1 MLLIPPPLYDDPLPP
16 FDYVIFELTP
26 NSEVKPYR
34 ENYPNSENRSE
45 MITILP
51 GRLVCQPCF
60 TLISETFLCFM
71 HLKYT
76 EQLFKDDYPDR
87 YTPPP
92 HHHL

>member
-1 MLLIPPPLYDDPLPP
+1 MLLIPPPLYDDSLPP
-16 FDYVIFELTP
+16 FDYVIVELTP
-26 NSEVKPYR
+26 NGEVTPYR
-34 ENYPNSENRSE
+34 ENTPNSENRSE

-51 GRLVCQPCF
+51 GRLVGQPCF
-60 TLISETFLCFM
+60 TLNRETLCFM

-76 EQLFKDDYPDR
+76 EQLFKNYHSDL